1 MYNKIYTDIATDI
14 AGQSHDEEHDI
25 FYIKKDKF
33 QFYESITMHF

>member
-1 MYNKIYTDIATDI
+1 MYNKIWYKPTDI